1 MKTPTAKTLKQ
12 FNRPTSIEHFDRN
25 LMRSITP
32 ATNPALDENPEFGPA
47 KQSRYDAE
55 TLRNWS
61 QHFPGCPPPSFGKN
75 MTCREFSEHITSTD
89 NLVGE

>member
-1 MKTPTAKTLKQ
+1 MRKPRAISLMKSTQAQ
-12 FNRPTSIEHFDRN
+12 SIERFDAR

-32 ATNPALDENPEFGPA
+32 ATNPALDENPEFGPV

-61 QHFPGCPPPSFGKN
+61 QHFPGCPPPIPCRSFA
-75 MTCREFSEHITSTD
+75 EFEAHITSTD
-89 NLVGE
+89 NLGGQ